1 MQQAAVLAL
10 GHCKQEY
17 VGVLLEE
24 MQSLGED
31 STDRAKAWNMS
42 LLWRL
47 ESMTAMWQV
56 SSGRHVKT
64 HVTPMNTQH
73 SLSFL

>member
-1 MQQAAVLAL
+1 MQQAAILAL
-10 GHCKQEY
+10 GHCQQEY

-31 STDRAKAWNMS
+31 STDRAKAWDMS

-47 ESMTAMWQV
+47 ESMNVA
-56 SSGRHVKT
+56 G
-64 HVTPMNTQH
+64 
-73 SLSFL
+73 